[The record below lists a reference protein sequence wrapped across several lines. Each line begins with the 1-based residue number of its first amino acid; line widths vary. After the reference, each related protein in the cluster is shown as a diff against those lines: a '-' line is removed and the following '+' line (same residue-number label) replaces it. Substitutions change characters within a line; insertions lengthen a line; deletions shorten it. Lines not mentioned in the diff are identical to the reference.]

1 MTVKPNQSTVMTKP
15 TTLQNILRLVLGTFL
30 LGAGISHLTFLRGE
44 FQAQVPDWI
53 PVSKDLTVIL
63 SGIVEVLL
71 GLSLILLKKQRIKVG
86 YIVAIFFVLIFSGN
100 ISQFVNGVDAFG
112 LSTDLSRGIR
122 LLFQPVLILW
132 ALWCTGAWQEW
143 RTPKT

>member
-1 MTVKPNQSTVMTKP
+1 MASQ
-15 TTLQNILRLVLGTFL
+15 TTLQNIFRFVLGAFL

-44 FQAQVPDWI
+44 FQAQVPDWV

-63 SGIVEVLL
+63 SGVVEVLL

-86 YIVAIFFVLIFSGN
+86 YVVAIFFMLIFPGN

-112 LSTDLSRGIR
+112 LTTDLSRGVR
-122 LLFQPVLILW
+122 LLFQPVLIFW
-132 ALWCTGAWQEW
+132 ALWSTGAWQEW
-143 RTPKT
+143 RNGSSK